1 MATAKKATQEAV
13 VEEEVRNRD
22 NELIEAMEPSFDW
35 VAQREREEKQHAQ
48 HIAQMAKDLSEPFA
62 PEVEKVLKKG
72 GASLTYIPVSE
83 VITRMNKVFGID
95 GWNSEIIKCERDA
108 HDPDFIVACVRI
120 TAYTRTD
127 RFMSTSKDGYGGQ
140 KIKRTKQGDIVD
152 LGDEFKGAVSDA
164 LKKAAQ
170 QFGIGLY
177 LARSEEALSL
187 DEAEEAAASAP
198 QVSEMY
204 PKFKTFLDKFTP
216 EQKGEVKAFWSTY
229 SNGRPTPK
237 PHEFTDKELQA
248 LIAECVR
255 IEFGGI
261 VVSDSSD
268 E

>member
-1 MATAKKATQEAV
+1 MATAKKTAQEDI
-13 VEEEVRNRD
+13 VETHAEMVEINHHLVWREE
-22 NELIEAMEPSFDW
+22 
-35 VAQREREEKQHAQ
+35 REREEKRQAQ
-48 HIAQMAKDLSEPFA
+48 RMLQMAKELSEPFA

-83 VITRMNKVFGID
+83 VITRMNKVFGLD
-95 GWNSEIIKCERDA
+95 GWSTEVIKCERDA
-108 HDPDFIVACVRI
+108 IDPDFIVACVRI
-120 TAYTRTD
+120 TVFTSGE
-127 RFMSTSKDGYGGQ
+127 RFATISKDGYGGQ

-170 QFGIGLY
+170 HFGVGLY

-187 DEAEEAAASAP
+187 DEAEEVAVVVP
-198 QVSEMY
+198 QTSPMY
-204 PKFKTFLDKFTP
+204 PKFKTFLDKFSS
-216 EQKGEVKAFWSTY
+216 EQKGEVKTFWNKY
-229 SNGRPTPK
+229 SDGRPTPK
-237 PHEFTDKELQA
+237 PHEFTDAELQA

-261 VVSDSSD
+261 TIESPASS

>member
-1 MATAKKATQEAV
+1 MATAKKSAQEV
-13 VEEEVRNRD
+13 VDVEEV
-22 NELIEAMEPSFDW
+22 IEAFTPPHDW
-35 VAQREREEKQHAQ
+35 YEQREREKKQHAQ
-48 HIAQMAKDLSEPFA
+48 HIAQVAKDLSEPFA

-95 GWNSEIIKCERDA
+95 GWSSEIIKCERDA
-108 HDPDFIVACVRI
+108 HDPDFIVACVRLTVVI
-120 TAYTRTD
+120 RNDMYN
-127 RFMSTSKDGYGGQ
+127 SVSKDGYGGQ

-187 DEAEEAAASAP
+187 DEAEEAAANVP

-204 PKFKTFLDKFTP
+204 PKFKTFLEKFSP
-216 EQKGEVKAFWSTY
+216 EQKGEVKTFWSKY
-229 SNGRPTPK
+229 SGGRPTPK
-237 PHEFTDKELQA
+237 PHEFSDTELQA

-261 VVSDSSD
+261 AVSEPAS

>member
-1 MATAKKATQEAV
+1 MATAKKTNPETVADSISDIESVLAEPPQADAWYALRLEEAK
-13 VEEEVRNRD
+13 R
-22 NELIEAMEPSFDW
+22 
-35 VAQREREEKQHAQ
+35 HAQ
-48 HIAQMAKDLSEPFA
+48 HVAQMAKDLAEPFA

-95 GWNSEIIKCERDA
+95 GWSSEIIKCERDA

-120 TAYTRTD
+120 TAYTLGE
-127 RFMSTSKDGYGGQ
+127 RFLSVTKDGYGGQ

-170 QFGIGLY
+170 QFGVGLY

-198 QVSEMY
+198 RVSDMY
-204 PKFKTFLDKFTP
+204 PKFKTFLDKFTA
-216 EQKGEVKAFWSTY
+216 EQKSEVKTFWSKY
-229 SNGRPTPK
+229 SDGRPTPK

-255 IEFGGI
+255 IEFGGTP
-261 VVSDSSD
+261 VETGSD